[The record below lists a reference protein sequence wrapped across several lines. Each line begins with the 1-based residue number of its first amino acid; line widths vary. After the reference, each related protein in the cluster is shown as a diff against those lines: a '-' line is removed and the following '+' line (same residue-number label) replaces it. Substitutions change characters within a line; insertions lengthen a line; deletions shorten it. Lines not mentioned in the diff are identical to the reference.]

1 MAVSICDSRIT
12 NNEKFETMDSKEI
25 DIEGLKMEY
34 AAIREEIILLMNE
47 HNTHISNLF
56 LISIT
61 IIGLGCQFEN
71 SVLFLMLYFVII
83 PFQTLINNKQYM
95 LIRCGVYIALNIEPK
110 IKGLKWERTVHRI
123 DKEIKNSYKVKI
135 FGFAIEDELCDF
147 GAFIFSVIAWIF
159 YTYYIFMGGCEISH
173 IKYSSVLGEAVAIAG
188 TVISLMLCN
197 KGRNFE
203 KIYMECVETIK

>member
-1 MAVSICDSRIT
+1 
-12 NNEKFETMDSKEI
+12 
-25 DIEGLKMEY
+25 MEY
-34 AAIREEIILLMNE
+34 AAVREEIILLMNE

-61 IIGLGCQFEN
+61 IIGLGCQFKN

-83 PFQTLINNKQYM
+83 PLQTLINNKQYM
-95 LIRCGVYIALNIEPK
+95 LIRCGVYIALNIEPE

-123 DKEIKNSYKVKI
+123 DKEIKNSYEVKI

-147 GAFIFSVIAWIF
+147 GAFIFSVIAWMF
-159 YTYYIFMGGCEISH
+159 YTYYIFTGGCEISH

-203 KIYMECVETIK
+203 KIYMDCAKTIKRAR